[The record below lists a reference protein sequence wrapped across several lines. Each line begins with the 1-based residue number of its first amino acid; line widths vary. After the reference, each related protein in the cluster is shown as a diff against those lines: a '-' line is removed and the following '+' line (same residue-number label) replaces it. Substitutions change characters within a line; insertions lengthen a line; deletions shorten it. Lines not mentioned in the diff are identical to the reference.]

1 MEICSV
7 FLTKNFQLQF
17 VLEVTANLF
26 SKDKGKMVLTH
37 AAVSIFFSQ
46 FIKFQTLSGFFSI
59 SNRGGA
65 TPPPCRNTGEGVCPL
80 SVTALPTCTKMYYSL
95 PTYYTCTSFSTRWF
109 TKDVLKI
116 KLNWSSRFNLS
127 FSLSDILWFKCYLY

>member
-17 VLEVTANLF
+17 VLEVIANLF

-37 AAVSIFFSQ
+37 AAVSIFFSIHQ
-46 FIKFQTLSGFFSI
+46 IPNIVWFFFDFQQGW
-59 SNRGGA
+59 GD
-65 TPPPCRNTGEGVCPL
+65 PPPCRNTGEGVCPL

-109 TKDVLKI
+109 TKDLLKI
-116 KLNWSSRFNLS
+116 KLSWFSRFNLS

>member
-1 MEICSV
+1 MEIYSV

-17 VLEVTANLF
+17 VLEVTGNLF
-26 SKDKGKMVLTH
+26 SQDKGKMVLTH
-37 AAVSIFFSQ
+37 AAVSIFFLNSSNS
-46 FIKFQTLSGFFSI
+46 KHCLVFF
-59 SNRGGA
+59 RFPTGVGR
-65 TPPPCRNTGEGVCPL
+65 PPPCRNTGEGVCPL
-80 SVTALPTCTKMYYSL
+80 SVTALPSCTKMYYSL

-116 KLNWSSRFNLS
+116 KLNWSSRLNLS